1 MSTRTI
7 FGEKKTF
14 QTQSWTALPEK
25 RRLHN
30 VDTSETKA
38 PRVGF
43 LVKYQWLDMEW
54 NVSDRNEVPLL
65 KSTQFLRNLFL
76 TWNKHTKIIL
86 NCI

>member
-7 FGEKKTF
+7 FGEKNTF

-43 LVKYQWLDMEW
+43 LVKYY
-54 NVSDRNEVPLL
+54 
-65 KSTQFLRNLFL
+65 
-76 TWNKHTKIIL
+76 
-86 NCI
+86 